1 MKVLVI
7 GGTRFLGRHLVE
19 ALLARHHEI
28 TLFNRGRTAP
38 GLFADVEEIHGDR
51 ELDLERLAGR
61 RWDAVIDTCGYL
73 PRVVRAACEAL
84 HGAVER
90 YVFVSSISVYA
101 RFDAAQL
108 DEDAPLA
115 ALDDPLVEDVAAH
128 YGALKAACE
137 REVQAA
143 FGANALLVRPGLIV
157 GPFDPTGRF
166 TYWPQRLAAGG
177 EILAPGQPGDPVQ
190 FIDVRDLAEWIVRAL
205 TRGPGGAYNAT
216 GPATP
221 WHFRRVSFGLH
232 QGAGGGAGAD
242 PDLVQRAL
250 PARPGRDTVDRDAAV
265 GAGRRAGDPSG
276 LDPARARY
284 RAGVP
289 AAGGHRDRHAGV
301 GAVAAVRGA
310 GRRLCERR
318 AERQRARPNCWRP
331 GMPSAGAKAARQH
344 DVLWGVG
351 DANAYSVGNL
361 FQVASNAQ

>member
-7 GGTRFLGRHLVE
+7 GGTRFLGRHLVQ
-19 ALLARHHEI
+19 ALQARHHEV

-38 GLFADVEEIHGDR
+38 GLFDDVEEIHGDR
-51 ELDLERLAGR
+51 ELHLDRLAGR

-90 YVFVSSISVYA
+90 YVFISSISVYA
-101 RFDAAQL
+101 GFDAAQL

-115 ALDDPLVEDVAAH
+115 ALDDPAVEDVAAH

-137 REVQAA
+137 REVQAT

-166 TYWPQRLAAGG
+166 TYWPQRVAAGG
-177 EILAPGQPGDPVQ
+177 EILAPGQPEDPVQ

-221 WHFRRVSFGLH
+221 WHFGAFLSGCIKALAGDPPPTLTWCSERFLLDQGVAPWTEMPLWVPVTERGIHQVSI
-232 QGAGGGAGAD
+232 
-242 PDLVQRAL
+242 QRAL
-250 PARPGRDTVDRDAAV
+250 DTGLAFRPLAATVTDTLAWARSPQFTAPAGAYSNIGLSARREGELLAAW
-265 GAGRRAGDPSG
+265 
-276 LDPARARY
+276 
-284 RAGVP
+284 
-289 AAGGHRDRHAGV
+289 HA
-301 GAVAAVRGA
+301 
-310 GRRLCERR
+310 
-318 AERQRARPNCWRP
+318 
-331 GMPSAGAKAARQH
+331 SAGAGPQT
-344 DVLWGVG
+344 
-351 DANAYSVGNL
+351 
-361 FQVASNAQ
+361 

>member
-7 GGTRFLGRHLVE
+7 GGTRFLGRHLVA
-19 ALLARHHEI
+19 ALLARHHEV

-38 GLFADVEEIHGDR
+38 GLFDAVEEIHGDR
-51 ELDLERLAGR
+51 EQHLDRLAGR

-73 PRVVRAACEAL
+73 PRVVRSACEAL

-101 RFDAAQL
+101 RFDAAQI

-115 ALDDPLVEDVAAH
+115 TLDDPTVEDVAAH

-177 EILAPGQPGDPVQ
+177 EVLAPGQPGDPVQ

-221 WHFRRVSFGLH
+221 LHFGAFV
-232 QGAGGGAGAD
+232 AGGIKALAAD
-242 PDLVQRAL
+242 PPPTVTWCGERFLLDHGVKPWTEMPLWVPAAEHGIHQVSIQRAL
-250 PARPGRDTVDRDAAV
+250 DTGLAFRPLAATVTDTLAWVRSAHYAAPADAYANV
-265 GAGRRAGDPSG
+265 GLS
-276 LDPARARY
+276 
-284 RAGVP
+284 
-289 AAGGHRDRHAGV
+289 
-301 GAVAAVRGA
+301 
-310 GRRLCERR
+310 
-318 AERQRARPNCWRP
+318 
-331 GMPSAGAKAARQH
+331 AAREAELLAAWH
-344 DVLWGVG
+344 
-351 DANAYSVGNL
+351 
-361 FQVASNAQ
+361 AQSAL

>member
-51 ELDLERLAGR
+51 ELNLERLAGR

-73 PRVVRAACEAL
+73 PRVVRATCEAL

-101 RFDAAQL
+101 RFDAAQI

-143 FGANALLVRPGLIV
+143 FGTNALLVRPGLIV

-177 EILAPGQPGDPVQ
+177 DVVAPGQPGDPVQ

-216 GPATP
+216 GPAMPLHFGAFLSGCIKALAVEPAPTVTWCSERFLLDQGVTP
-221 WHFRRVSFGLH
+221 WTELPLWVPAAEQGIHRVSI
-232 QGAGGGAGAD
+232 
-242 PDLVQRAL
+242 QRAL
-250 PARPGRDTVDRDAAV
+250 DTGLAFRPLAATVTDTLAWARSPQYVPPV
-265 GAGRRAGDPSG
+265 GAYANVGLGGTREADLLAAWHAQGD
-276 LDPARARY
+276 R
-284 RAGVP
+284 
-289 AAGGHRDRHAGV
+289 
-301 GAVAAVRGA
+301 
-310 GRRLCERR
+310 
-318 AERQRARPNCWRP
+318 
-331 GMPSAGAKAARQH
+331 
-344 DVLWGVG
+344 
-351 DANAYSVGNL
+351 
-361 FQVASNAQ
+361 

>member
-19 ALLARHHEI
+19 ALLARHHEV

-38 GLFADVEEIHGDR
+38 GLFDDVEEIHGDR

-73 PRVVRAACEAL
+73 PRVVRATCEAL

-177 EILAPGQPGDPVQ
+177 EVLAPGQPEDPVQ

-216 GPATP
+216 GPSTP
-221 WHFRRVSFGLH
+221 WHFGAFLSGCVKALAVAPAPTVTWCSERFLLDQGVTPWTELPLWVPAAEQGIHRVSI
-232 QGAGGGAGAD
+232 
-242 PDLVQRAL
+242 QRAL
-250 PARPGRDTVDRDAAV
+250 DTGLAFRPLTATVTDTLAWARSPQYVAPAGSYANVGLSGAREAELLAAWHARNGR
-265 GAGRRAGDPSG
+265 
-276 LDPARARY
+276 
-284 RAGVP
+284 
-289 AAGGHRDRHAGV
+289 
-301 GAVAAVRGA
+301 
-310 GRRLCERR
+310 
-318 AERQRARPNCWRP
+318 
-331 GMPSAGAKAARQH
+331 
-344 DVLWGVG
+344 
-351 DANAYSVGNL
+351 
-361 FQVASNAQ
+361 